1 MTNTPLTP
9 ITIGNRKMT
18 APLLPTLGETRH
30 GKHGGTAWSVPFS
43 ERSLSQPQ
51 DGAAARRKSLAL
63 INAHLLTN
71 MLDEPEDARLTGGTR
86 SLTRRLLGLNVIST
100 GRSKSV
106 ASAAKPVP
114 RVDVA

>member
-9 ITIGNRKMT
+9 ITAGNRRMT
-18 APLLPTLGETRH
+18 GPLPPSSGETRH

-43 ERSLSQPQ
+43 GRSLSQPQ
-51 DGAAARRKSLAL
+51 DGSAERRKRLAM

-86 SLTRRLLGLNVIST
+86 SLTRRLLGLNVISA
-100 GRSKSV
+100 GRGKSV
-106 ASAAKPVP
+106 ASVTESIT

>member
-1 MTNTPLTP
+1 MTNTQLTP
-9 ITIGNRKMT
+9 ITTGNRKMT
-18 APLLPTLGETRH
+18 APLLPSLGETRH

-51 DGAAARRKSLAL
+51 DGSAERRKSLAM

-86 SLTRRLLGLNVIST
+86 SLTRRLLGLNVISA

-106 ASAAKPVP
+106 ASVTESIT